1 MTKKPIYRVEE
12 DKRLVRDTGNRF
24 ILNTDLEGL
33 RAYKEKKN
41 ERAKIN
47 NLEKRVDELSS
58 DIRDIKDMISL
69 IAKKVTE

>member
-69 IAKKVTE
+69 IAKKVAE